1 MPRCLRPGLQLGS
14 GRARSLGFRQVLR
27 GPIPRLH
34 LGSPSPVLLL
44 PRRWLAVRMC
54 VVVHEWTLPMLA

>member
-34 LGSPSPVLLL
+34 LGSPSPV
-44 PRRWLAVRMC
+44 AVFAIC
-54 VVVHEWTLPMLA
+54 LVCDGCDEYDFTGSWAGI

>member
-34 LGSPSPVLLL
+34 LGSPSPV
-44 PRRWLAVRMC
+44 AVFAIC
-54 VVVHEWTLPMLA
+54 LV